1 MIDIINPKVK
11 PQKML
16 AVDKIKVF
24 KSDIFEVVD
33 KISFDSPCYMCAKMR
48 RGYLYNKAKEL
59 GCNKIALGHHF
70 NDVIETTLLSMF
82 YGSEVKTMMPKLHS
96 DNFEGLELIRPL
108 YLVEEDSII
117 SWKNYNKLTFIN
129 CACRFTESVTLTNN
143 SNSVS
148 KRKEIKEL
156 IKELKKINNVR
167 RYLVNDAIINKIA
180 TTKNPQN
187 ILGIV
192 KMLDHN
198 ITNLLPIIKG
208 NKTKL
213 IMLDDVNDPGNLGTI
228 IRTAA
233 GLGYDGII
241 MSPNTVDLYNE
252 KVIRSTQGVMFKI
265 PIIKANLQEVIK
277 MLKKEKVFCIGTA
290 LTNAKDVK
298 HITKKDKFAI
308 CLGNEAKGISKEVL
322 DNMDENVKIAM
333 NNDVESLNVSIA
345 AGIIMY
351 EMME

>member
-1 MIDIINPKVK
+1 MQNNIINITSTSNETIKYFISLNDKKTRMNEKRFIVEGYH
-11 PQKML
+11 L
-16 AVDKIKVF
+16 VDEASKT
-24 KSDIFEVVD
+24 
-33 KISFDSPCYMCAKMR
+33 
-48 RGYLYNKAKEL
+48 N
-59 GCNKIALGHHF
+59 
-70 NDVIETTLLSMF
+70 LL
-82 YGSEVKTMMPKLHS
+82 EA
-96 DNFEGLELIRPL
+96 
-108 YLVEEDSII
+108 II
-117 SWKNYNKLTFIN
+117 STD
-129 CACRFTESVTLTNN
+129 E
-143 SNSVS
+143 
-148 KRKEIKEL
+148 
-156 IKELKKINNVR
+156 KELKKINNVK

>member
-1 MIDIINPKVK
+1 MQNNIINITSTSNETIKYFIS
-11 PQKML
+11 L
-16 AVDKIKVF
+16 NDKKTR
-24 KSDIFEVVD
+24 
-33 KISFDSPCYMCAKMR
+33 MNAKR
-48 RGYLYNKAKEL
+48 FIVEGYHLVNEASKT
-59 GCNKIALGHHF
+59 N
-70 NDVIETTLLSMF
+70 LL
-82 YGSEVKTMMPKLHS
+82 EA
-96 DNFEGLELIRPL
+96 
-108 YLVEEDSII
+108 II
-117 SWKNYNKLTFIN
+117 STD
-129 CACRFTESVTLTNN
+129 E
-143 SNSVS
+143 
-148 KRKEIKEL
+148 
-156 IKELKKINNVR
+156 KELKKINNVK

-180 TTKNPQN
+180 TTKNSQN

-265 PIIKANLQEVIK
+265 PIIKANLQEIIK
-277 MLKKEKVFCIGTA
+277 LLKKEKVFCIGTA

-333 NNDVESLNVSIA
+333 KNDVESLNVSIA

>member
-1 MIDIINPKVK
+1 MQNNIINITSTSNETIKYFIS
-11 PQKML
+11 L
-16 AVDKIKVF
+16 NDKKTR
-24 KSDIFEVVD
+24 
-33 KISFDSPCYMCAKMR
+33 MNAKR
-48 RGYLYNKAKEL
+48 FIVEGYHLVNEASKT
-59 GCNKIALGHHF
+59 N
-70 NDVIETTLLSMF
+70 LL
-82 YGSEVKTMMPKLHS
+82 EA
-96 DNFEGLELIRPL
+96 
-108 YLVEEDSII
+108 II
-117 SWKNYNKLTFIN
+117 STD
-129 CACRFTESVTLTNN
+129 E
-143 SNSVS
+143 
-148 KRKEIKEL
+148 
-156 IKELKKINNVR
+156 KELKKINNVK

-198 ITNLLPIIKG
+198 ITNLVPIIKE

-277 MLKKEKVFCIGTA
+277 LLKKEKVFCLGTA

-333 NNDVESLNVSIA
+333 KNDVESLNVSIA

>member
-1 MIDIINPKVK
+1 MQNNIINITSTSNETIKYFIS
-11 PQKML
+11 L
-16 AVDKIKVF
+16 NDKKTR
-24 KSDIFEVVD
+24 
-33 KISFDSPCYMCAKMR
+33 MNAKR
-48 RGYLYNKAKEL
+48 FIVEGYHLVNEASKT
-59 GCNKIALGHHF
+59 N
-70 NDVIETTLLSMF
+70 LL
-82 YGSEVKTMMPKLHS
+82 EA
-96 DNFEGLELIRPL
+96 
-108 YLVEEDSII
+108 II
-117 SWKNYNKLTFIN
+117 STD
-129 CACRFTESVTLTNN
+129 E
-143 SNSVS
+143 
-148 KRKEIKEL
+148 
-156 IKELKKINNVR
+156 KELKKINNVK

-213 IMLDDVNDPGNLGTI
+213 IMLDDVSDPGNLGTI

-277 MLKKEKVFCIGTA
+277 LLKKEKVFCIGTA

-322 DNMDENVKIAM
+322 DNMDENVRIAM
-333 NNDVESLNVSIA
+333 KNDVESLNVSIA

>member
-1 MIDIINPKVK
+1 MQNNIINITSTSNETIKYFIS
-11 PQKML
+11 L
-16 AVDKIKVF
+16 NDKKTR
-24 KSDIFEVVD
+24 
-33 KISFDSPCYMCAKMR
+33 MNAKR
-48 RGYLYNKAKEL
+48 FIVEGYHLVNEASKT
-59 GCNKIALGHHF
+59 N
-70 NDVIETTLLSMF
+70 LL
-82 YGSEVKTMMPKLHS
+82 EA
-96 DNFEGLELIRPL
+96 
-108 YLVEEDSII
+108 II
-117 SWKNYNKLTFIN
+117 STD
-129 CACRFTESVTLTNN
+129 E
-143 SNSVS
+143 
-148 KRKEIKEL
+148 
-156 IKELKKINNVR
+156 KELKKINNVK

-192 KMLDHN
+192 KMIDHN

-208 NKTKL
+208 HKTKL

-277 MLKKEKVFCIGTA
+277 LLKKEKVFCIGTA

>member
-1 MIDIINPKVK
+1 MQNNIINITSTSNETIKYFIS
-11 PQKML
+11 L
-16 AVDKIKVF
+16 NDKKTR
-24 KSDIFEVVD
+24 
-33 KISFDSPCYMCAKMR
+33 MNAKR
-48 RGYLYNKAKEL
+48 FIVEGYHLVNEASKT
-59 GCNKIALGHHF
+59 N
-70 NDVIETTLLSMF
+70 LL
-82 YGSEVKTMMPKLHS
+82 EA
-96 DNFEGLELIRPL
+96 
-108 YLVEEDSII
+108 II
-117 SWKNYNKLTFIN
+117 STD
-129 CACRFTESVTLTNN
+129 E
-143 SNSVS
+143 
-148 KRKEIKEL
+148 
-156 IKELKKINNVR
+156 KELKKINNVK

-198 ITNLLPIIKG
+198 ITNLVPIIKE

-277 MLKKEKVFCIGTA
+277 LLKKEKVFCIGTA

-322 DNMDENVKIAM
+322 DNMDENVRIAM
-333 NNDVESLNVSIA
+333 KNDVESLNVSIA

-351 EMME
+351 ELME

>member
-1 MIDIINPKVK
+1 MQNNIINITSTSNETIKYFIS
-11 PQKML
+11 L
-16 AVDKIKVF
+16 NDKKTR
-24 KSDIFEVVD
+24 
-33 KISFDSPCYMCAKMR
+33 MNAKR
-48 RGYLYNKAKEL
+48 FIVEGYHLVNEASKT
-59 GCNKIALGHHF
+59 N
-70 NDVIETTLLSMF
+70 LL
-82 YGSEVKTMMPKLHS
+82 EA
-96 DNFEGLELIRPL
+96 
-108 YLVEEDSII
+108 II
-117 SWKNYNKLTFIN
+117 STD
-129 CACRFTESVTLTNN
+129 E
-143 SNSVS
+143 
-148 KRKEIKEL
+148 
-156 IKELKKINNVR
+156 KELKKINNVK

-241 MSPNTVDLYNE
+241 MSPDTVDLYNE

>member
-1 MIDIINPKVK
+1 MQNNIINITSTSNETIKYFIS
-11 PQKML
+11 L
-16 AVDKIKVF
+16 NDKKTR
-24 KSDIFEVVD
+24 
-33 KISFDSPCYMCAKMR
+33 MNAKR
-48 RGYLYNKAKEL
+48 FIVEGYHLVNEASKT
-59 GCNKIALGHHF
+59 N
-70 NDVIETTLLSMF
+70 LL
-82 YGSEVKTMMPKLHS
+82 EA
-96 DNFEGLELIRPL
+96 
-108 YLVEEDSII
+108 II
-117 SWKNYNKLTFIN
+117 STD
-129 CACRFTESVTLTNN
+129 E
-143 SNSVS
+143 
-148 KRKEIKEL
+148 
-156 IKELKKINNVR
+156 KELKKINNVK

-252 KVIRSTQGVMFKI
+252 KVIRSPQGEMFKI
-265 PIIKANLQEVIK
+265 PIIKANLQEIIK
-277 MLKKEKVFCIGTA
+277 LLKKEKVFCIGTA

-333 NNDVESLNVSIA
+333 KNDVESLNVSIA

>member
-1 MIDIINPKVK
+1 MQNNIINITSTSNETIKYFIS
-11 PQKML
+11 L
-16 AVDKIKVF
+16 NDKKTR
-24 KSDIFEVVD
+24 
-33 KISFDSPCYMCAKMR
+33 MNAKR
-48 RGYLYNKAKEL
+48 FIVEGYHLVNEASKT
-59 GCNKIALGHHF
+59 N
-70 NDVIETTLLSMF
+70 LL
-82 YGSEVKTMMPKLHS
+82 EA
-96 DNFEGLELIRPL
+96 
-108 YLVEEDSII
+108 II
-117 SWKNYNKLTFIN
+117 STD
-129 CACRFTESVTLTNN
+129 E
-143 SNSVS
+143 
-148 KRKEIKEL
+148 
-156 IKELKKINNVR
+156 KELKKINNVK

-198 ITNLLPIIKG
+198 ITNLVPIIKE

-228 IRTAA
+228 IITAA

-333 NNDVESLNVSIA
+333 KNDVESLNVSIA

>member
-1 MIDIINPKVK
+1 MQNNIINITSTSNETIKYFIS
-11 PQKML
+11 L
-16 AVDKIKVF
+16 NDKKTR
-24 KSDIFEVVD
+24 
-33 KISFDSPCYMCAKMR
+33 MNAKR
-48 RGYLYNKAKEL
+48 CIVEGYHLVNEASKT
-59 GCNKIALGHHF
+59 N
-70 NDVIETTLLSMF
+70 LL
-82 YGSEVKTMMPKLHS
+82 EA
-96 DNFEGLELIRPL
+96 
-108 YLVEEDSII
+108 II
-117 SWKNYNKLTFIN
+117 STD
-129 CACRFTESVTLTNN
+129 E
-143 SNSVS
+143 
-148 KRKEIKEL
+148 
-156 IKELKKINNVR
+156 KELKKINNVK

-198 ITNLLPIIKG
+198 ITNLVPIIKE

-228 IRTAA
+228 IRTAS

-277 MLKKEKVFCIGTA
+277 LLKKEKVFCIGTA

>member
-1 MIDIINPKVK
+1 MQNNIINITSTSNETIKYFIS
-11 PQKML
+11 L
-16 AVDKIKVF
+16 NDKKTR
-24 KSDIFEVVD
+24 
-33 KISFDSPCYMCAKMR
+33 MNAKR
-48 RGYLYNKAKEL
+48 FIVEGYHLVNEASKT
-59 GCNKIALGHHF
+59 N
-70 NDVIETTLLSMF
+70 LL
-82 YGSEVKTMMPKLHS
+82 EA
-96 DNFEGLELIRPL
+96 
-108 YLVEEDSII
+108 II
-117 SWKNYNKLTFIN
+117 STD
-129 CACRFTESVTLTNN
+129 E
-143 SNSVS
+143 
-148 KRKEIKEL
+148 
-156 IKELKKINNVR
+156 KELKKINNVK

>member
-1 MIDIINPKVK
+1 MQNNIINITSTSNETIKYFIS
-11 PQKML
+11 L
-16 AVDKIKVF
+16 NDKKTR
-24 KSDIFEVVD
+24 
-33 KISFDSPCYMCAKMR
+33 MNAKR
-48 RGYLYNKAKEL
+48 FIVEGYHLVNEASKT
-59 GCNKIALGHHF
+59 N
-70 NDVIETTLLSMF
+70 LL
-82 YGSEVKTMMPKLHS
+82 EA
-96 DNFEGLELIRPL
+96 
-108 YLVEEDSII
+108 II
-117 SWKNYNKLTFIN
+117 STD
-129 CACRFTESVTLTNN
+129 E
-143 SNSVS
+143 
-148 KRKEIKEL
+148 
-156 IKELKKINNVR
+156 KELKKINNVK

-213 IMLDDVNDPGNLGTI
+213 VMLDDVNDPGNLGTI

-322 DNMDENVKIAM
+322 DSMDENVRIAM

>member
-1 MIDIINPKVK
+1 MQNNIINITSTSNETIKYFIS
-11 PQKML
+11 L
-16 AVDKIKVF
+16 NDKKTR
-24 KSDIFEVVD
+24 
-33 KISFDSPCYMCAKMR
+33 MNAKR
-48 RGYLYNKAKEL
+48 FIVEGYHLVNEASKT
-59 GCNKIALGHHF
+59 N
-70 NDVIETTLLSMF
+70 LL
-82 YGSEVKTMMPKLHS
+82 EA
-96 DNFEGLELIRPL
+96 
-108 YLVEEDSII
+108 II
-117 SWKNYNKLTFIN
+117 STD
-129 CACRFTESVTLTNN
+129 E
-143 SNSVS
+143 
-148 KRKEIKEL
+148 
-156 IKELKKINNVR
+156 KELKKINNVK

-198 ITNLLPIIKG
+198 ITNLVPIIKE

-322 DNMDENVKIAM
+322 DNMDENVRIAM
-333 NNDVESLNVSIA
+333 KNDVESLNVSIA

>member
-1 MIDIINPKVK
+1 MQNNIINITSTSNETIKYFISVNDK
-11 PQKML
+11 KTRMNAKRFIVEGYHL
-16 AVDKIKVF
+16 VNEASKTNLLEAVIS
-24 KSDIFEVVD
+24 SDE
-33 KISFDSPCYMCAKMR
+33 
-48 RGYLYNKAKEL
+48 
-59 GCNKIALGHHF
+59 
-70 NDVIETTLLSMF
+70 
-82 YGSEVKTMMPKLHS
+82 
-96 DNFEGLELIRPL
+96 
-108 YLVEEDSII
+108 
-117 SWKNYNKLTFIN
+117 
-129 CACRFTESVTLTNN
+129 
-143 SNSVS
+143 
-148 KRKEIKEL
+148 
-156 IKELKKINNVR
+156 KELKKINNVK

-198 ITNLLPIIKG
+198 ITNLVPIIKE

-277 MLKKEKVFCIGTA
+277 LLKKEKVFCIGTA

-308 CLGNEAKGISKEVL
+308 CLGNEAKGISKEGL

-333 NNDVESLNVSIA
+333 KNDVESLNVSIA

>member
-1 MIDIINPKVK
+1 MQNNIINITSTSNETIKYFISLNDKKTRMNEKRFIVEGYHLVNEASK
-11 PQKML
+11 TNL
-16 AVDKIKVF
+16 LEAV
-24 KSDIFEVVD
+24 
-33 KISFDSPCYMCAKMR
+33 ISTD
-48 RGYLYNKAKEL
+48 E
-59 GCNKIALGHHF
+59 
-70 NDVIETTLLSMF
+70 
-82 YGSEVKTMMPKLHS
+82 
-96 DNFEGLELIRPL
+96 
-108 YLVEEDSII
+108 
-117 SWKNYNKLTFIN
+117 
-129 CACRFTESVTLTNN
+129 
-143 SNSVS
+143 
-148 KRKEIKEL
+148 
-156 IKELKKINNVR
+156 KELKKINNVK

-198 ITNLLPIIKG
+198 ITNLIPIIKE

-213 IMLDDVNDPGNLGTI
+213 IMLDDINDPGNLGTI

-277 MLKKEKVFCIGTA
+277 LLKKEKVFCIGTA

-322 DNMDENVKIAM
+322 DNMDENVRLAM
-333 NNDVESLNVSIA
+333 KNDVESLNVSIA

>member
-1 MIDIINPKVK
+1 MQNNIINITSTSNETIKYFISLNDKKTRMNAKRFIVEGYHLVNEASK
-11 PQKML
+11 TNL
-16 AVDKIKVF
+16 LEAVIS
-24 KSDIFEVVD
+24 SDE
-33 KISFDSPCYMCAKMR
+33 
-48 RGYLYNKAKEL
+48 
-59 GCNKIALGHHF
+59 
-70 NDVIETTLLSMF
+70 
-82 YGSEVKTMMPKLHS
+82 
-96 DNFEGLELIRPL
+96 
-108 YLVEEDSII
+108 
-117 SWKNYNKLTFIN
+117 
-129 CACRFTESVTLTNN
+129 
-143 SNSVS
+143 
-148 KRKEIKEL
+148 
-156 IKELKKINNVR
+156 KELKKINNVK

-277 MLKKEKVFCIGTA
+277 LLKKEKVFCIGTA

>member
-1 MIDIINPKVK
+1 MQNNIINITSTSNETIKYFIS
-11 PQKML
+11 L
-16 AVDKIKVF
+16 NDKKTR
-24 KSDIFEVVD
+24 
-33 KISFDSPCYMCAKMR
+33 MNAKR
-48 RGYLYNKAKEL
+48 FIVEGYHLVNEASKT
-59 GCNKIALGHHF
+59 N
-70 NDVIETTLLSMF
+70 LL
-82 YGSEVKTMMPKLHS
+82 EA
-96 DNFEGLELIRPL
+96 
-108 YLVEEDSII
+108 II
-117 SWKNYNKLTFIN
+117 STD
-129 CACRFTESVTLTNN
+129 E
-143 SNSVS
+143 
-148 KRKEIKEL
+148 
-156 IKELKKINNVR
+156 KELKKINNVR

-298 HITKKDKFAI
+298 YITKKDKFAI

>member
-1 MIDIINPKVK
+1 MQNNIINITSTSNETIKYFIS
-11 PQKML
+11 L
-16 AVDKIKVF
+16 NDKKTR
-24 KSDIFEVVD
+24 
-33 KISFDSPCYMCAKMR
+33 MNAKR
-48 RGYLYNKAKEL
+48 FIVEGYHLVNEASKT
-59 GCNKIALGHHF
+59 N
-70 NDVIETTLLSMF
+70 LL
-82 YGSEVKTMMPKLHS
+82 EA
-96 DNFEGLELIRPL
+96 
-108 YLVEEDSII
+108 II
-117 SWKNYNKLTFIN
+117 STD
-129 CACRFTESVTLTNN
+129 E
-143 SNSVS
+143 
-148 KRKEIKEL
+148 
-156 IKELKKINNVR
+156 KELKKINNVK

-277 MLKKEKVFCIGTA
+277 LLKKEKVFCIGTA

-322 DNMDENVKIAM
+322 DNMDENVRIAM
-333 NNDVESLNVSIA
+333 KNDVESLNVSIA

-351 EMME
+351 EMLE

>member
-1 MIDIINPKVK
+1 MQNNIINITSTSNETIKYFIS
-11 PQKML
+11 L
-16 AVDKIKVF
+16 NDKKTR
-24 KSDIFEVVD
+24 
-33 KISFDSPCYMCAKMR
+33 MNAKR
-48 RGYLYNKAKEL
+48 FIVEGYHLVNEASKT
-59 GCNKIALGHHF
+59 N
-70 NDVIETTLLSMF
+70 LL
-82 YGSEVKTMMPKLHS
+82 EA
-96 DNFEGLELIRPL
+96 
-108 YLVEEDSII
+108 II
-117 SWKNYNKLTFIN
+117 STD
-129 CACRFTESVTLTNN
+129 E
-143 SNSVS
+143 
-148 KRKEIKEL
+148 
-156 IKELKKINNVR
+156 KELKKINNVK

-265 PIIKANLQEVIK
+265 PIIKANLQEIIK
-277 MLKKEKVFCIGTA
+277 LLKKEKVFCIGTA

-333 NNDVESLNVSIA
+333 KNYVESLNVSIA

>member
-1 MIDIINPKVK
+1 MQNNIINITSTSNETIKYFIS
-11 PQKML
+11 L
-16 AVDKIKVF
+16 NDKKTR
-24 KSDIFEVVD
+24 
-33 KISFDSPCYMCAKMR
+33 MNAKR
-48 RGYLYNKAKEL
+48 FIVEGYHLVNEASKT
-59 GCNKIALGHHF
+59 N
-70 NDVIETTLLSMF
+70 LL
-82 YGSEVKTMMPKLHS
+82 EA
-96 DNFEGLELIRPL
+96 
-108 YLVEEDSII
+108 II
-117 SWKNYNKLTFIN
+117 STD
-129 CACRFTESVTLTNN
+129 E
-143 SNSVS
+143 
-148 KRKEIKEL
+148 
-156 IKELKKINNVR
+156 KELKKINNVK

-298 HITKKDKFAI
+298 HITEKDKFAI

-333 NNDVESLNVSIA
+333 KNDVESLNVSIA

>member
-1 MIDIINPKVK
+1 MQNNIINITSTSNETIKYFIS
-11 PQKML
+11 L
-16 AVDKIKVF
+16 NDKKTR
-24 KSDIFEVVD
+24 
-33 KISFDSPCYMCAKMR
+33 MNAKR
-48 RGYLYNKAKEL
+48 FIVEGYHLVNEASKT
-59 GCNKIALGHHF
+59 N
-70 NDVIETTLLSMF
+70 LL
-82 YGSEVKTMMPKLHS
+82 EA
-96 DNFEGLELIRPL
+96 
-108 YLVEEDSII
+108 II
-117 SWKNYNKLTFIN
+117 STD
-129 CACRFTESVTLTNN
+129 E
-143 SNSVS
+143 
-148 KRKEIKEL
+148 
-156 IKELKKINNVR
+156 KELKKINNVR

-277 MLKKEKVFCIGTA
+277 LLKKEKVFCIGTA

-351 EMME
+351 EMMETNY

>member
-1 MIDIINPKVK
+1 MQNNIINITSTSNETIKYFIS
-11 PQKML
+11 L
-16 AVDKIKVF
+16 NDKKTR
-24 KSDIFEVVD
+24 
-33 KISFDSPCYMCAKMR
+33 MNAKR
-48 RGYLYNKAKEL
+48 FIVEGYHLVNEASKT
-59 GCNKIALGHHF
+59 N
-70 NDVIETTLLSMF
+70 LL
-82 YGSEVKTMMPKLHS
+82 EA
-96 DNFEGLELIRPL
+96 
-108 YLVEEDSII
+108 II
-117 SWKNYNKLTFIN
+117 STD
-129 CACRFTESVTLTNN
+129 E
-143 SNSVS
+143 
-148 KRKEIKEL
+148 
-156 IKELKKINNVR
+156 KELKKINNVK

-265 PIIKANLQEVIK
+265 PIIKANLQEIIK
-277 MLKKEKVFCIGTA
+277 LLKKEKVFCIGTA

-333 NNDVESLNVSIA
+333 KNDVESLNVSIA

>member
-1 MIDIINPKVK
+1 MQNNIINITSTSNETIKYFIS
-11 PQKML
+11 L
-16 AVDKIKVF
+16 NDKKTR
-24 KSDIFEVVD
+24 
-33 KISFDSPCYMCAKMR
+33 MNAKR
-48 RGYLYNKAKEL
+48 FIVEGYHLVNEASKT
-59 GCNKIALGHHF
+59 N
-70 NDVIETTLLSMF
+70 LL
-82 YGSEVKTMMPKLHS
+82 EA
-96 DNFEGLELIRPL
+96 
-108 YLVEEDSII
+108 II
-117 SWKNYNKLTFIN
+117 STD
-129 CACRFTESVTLTNN
+129 E
-143 SNSVS
+143 
-148 KRKEIKEL
+148 
-156 IKELKKINNVR
+156 KELKKINNVK

-198 ITNLLPIIKG
+198 ITKLVPIIKE

>member
-1 MIDIINPKVK
+1 MQNNIINITSTSNETIKYFIS
-11 PQKML
+11 L
-16 AVDKIKVF
+16 NDKKTR
-24 KSDIFEVVD
+24 
-33 KISFDSPCYMCAKMR
+33 MNAKR
-48 RGYLYNKAKEL
+48 FIVEGYHLVNEASKT
-59 GCNKIALGHHF
+59 N
-70 NDVIETTLLSMF
+70 LL
-82 YGSEVKTMMPKLHS
+82 EA
-96 DNFEGLELIRPL
+96 
-108 YLVEEDSII
+108 II
-117 SWKNYNKLTFIN
+117 STD
-129 CACRFTESVTLTNN
+129 E
-143 SNSVS
+143 
-148 KRKEIKEL
+148 
-156 IKELKKINNVR
+156 KELKKINNVK

-198 ITNLLPIIKG
+198 ITNLVPIIKE

-265 PIIKANLQEVIK
+265 PIIKANLQEIIK
-277 MLKKEKVFCIGTA
+277 LLKKEKVFCIGTA

-333 NNDVESLNVSIA
+333 KNDVESLNVSIA

-351 EMME
+351 ELME

>member
-1 MIDIINPKVK
+1 MQNNIINITSTSNETIKYFIS
-11 PQKML
+11 L
-16 AVDKIKVF
+16 NDKKTR
-24 KSDIFEVVD
+24 
-33 KISFDSPCYMCAKMR
+33 MNAKR
-48 RGYLYNKAKEL
+48 FIVEGYHLVNEASKT
-59 GCNKIALGHHF
+59 N
-70 NDVIETTLLSMF
+70 LL
-82 YGSEVKTMMPKLHS
+82 EA
-96 DNFEGLELIRPL
+96 
-108 YLVEEDSII
+108 II
-117 SWKNYNKLTFIN
+117 STD
-129 CACRFTESVTLTNN
+129 E
-143 SNSVS
+143 
-148 KRKEIKEL
+148 
-156 IKELKKINNVR
+156 KELKKINNVK

-198 ITNLLPIIKG
+198 ITNLVPIIKK

-333 NNDVESLNVSIA
+333 KNDVESLNVSIA

>member
-1 MIDIINPKVK
+1 MQNNIINITSTSNETIKYFISLNDKKTRMNAKRFIVEGYH
-11 PQKML
+11 L
-16 AVDKIKVF
+16 VDEASKT
-24 KSDIFEVVD
+24 
-33 KISFDSPCYMCAKMR
+33 
-48 RGYLYNKAKEL
+48 N
-59 GCNKIALGHHF
+59 
-70 NDVIETTLLSMF
+70 LL
-82 YGSEVKTMMPKLHS
+82 EA
-96 DNFEGLELIRPL
+96 
-108 YLVEEDSII
+108 II
-117 SWKNYNKLTFIN
+117 STD
-129 CACRFTESVTLTNN
+129 E
-143 SNSVS
+143 
-148 KRKEIKEL
+148 
-156 IKELKKINNVR
+156 KELKKINNVK

-198 ITNLLPIIKG
+198 ITNLVPIIKE

-277 MLKKEKVFCIGTA
+277 LLKKEKVFCIGTA

-351 EMME
+351 EMRE

>member
-1 MIDIINPKVK
+1 MQNNIINITSTSNETIKYFIS
-11 PQKML
+11 L
-16 AVDKIKVF
+16 NDKKTR
-24 KSDIFEVVD
+24 
-33 KISFDSPCYMCAKMR
+33 MNAKR
-48 RGYLYNKAKEL
+48 FIVEGYHLVNEASKT
-59 GCNKIALGHHF
+59 N
-70 NDVIETTLLSMF
+70 LL
-82 YGSEVKTMMPKLHS
+82 EA
-96 DNFEGLELIRPL
+96 
-108 YLVEEDSII
+108 II
-117 SWKNYNKLTFIN
+117 STD
-129 CACRFTESVTLTNN
+129 E
-143 SNSVS
+143 
-148 KRKEIKEL
+148 
-156 IKELKKINNVR
+156 KELKKINNVK

-265 PIIKANLQEVIK
+265 PIIKANLQEIIK
-277 MLKKEKVFCIGTA
+277 LLKKEKVFCIGTA

-308 CLGNEAKGISKEVL
+308 CLGNEAKA
-322 DNMDENVKIAM
+322 DRRN
-333 NNDVESLNVSIA
+333 
-345 AGIIMY
+345 
-351 EMME
+351 

>member
-1 MIDIINPKVK
+1 MQNNIINITSTSNETIKYFIS
-11 PQKML
+11 L
-16 AVDKIKVF
+16 NDKKTR
-24 KSDIFEVVD
+24 
-33 KISFDSPCYMCAKMR
+33 MNAKR
-48 RGYLYNKAKEL
+48 FIVEGYHLVNEASKT
-59 GCNKIALGHHF
+59 N
-70 NDVIETTLLSMF
+70 LL
-82 YGSEVKTMMPKLHS
+82 EA
-96 DNFEGLELIRPL
+96 
-108 YLVEEDSII
+108 II
-117 SWKNYNKLTFIN
+117 STD
-129 CACRFTESVTLTNN
+129 E
-143 SNSVS
+143 
-148 KRKEIKEL
+148 
-156 IKELKKINNVR
+156 KELKKINNVK

-198 ITNLLPIIKG
+198 ITNLVPIIKE

-241 MSPNTVDLYNE
+241 MSPNTVDLYNK

-333 NNDVESLNVSIA
+333 KNDVESLNVSIA

>member
-1 MIDIINPKVK
+1 MQNNIINITSTSNETIKYFIS
-11 PQKML
+11 L
-16 AVDKIKVF
+16 NDKKTR
-24 KSDIFEVVD
+24 
-33 KISFDSPCYMCAKMR
+33 MNAKR
-48 RGYLYNKAKEL
+48 FIVEGYHLVNEASKT
-59 GCNKIALGHHF
+59 N
-70 NDVIETTLLSMF
+70 LL
-82 YGSEVKTMMPKLHS
+82 EA
-96 DNFEGLELIRPL
+96 
-108 YLVEEDSII
+108 II
-117 SWKNYNKLTFIN
+117 STD
-129 CACRFTESVTLTNN
+129 E
-143 SNSVS
+143 
-148 KRKEIKEL
+148 
-156 IKELKKINNVR
+156 KELKKINNVK

-198 ITNLLPIIKG
+198 ITNLVPIIKE

-265 PIIKANLQEVIK
+265 PIIKANLQEIIK
-277 MLKKEKVFCIGTA
+277 LLKKEKVFCIGTA
-290 LTNAKDVK
+290 PTNAKDVK

-333 NNDVESLNVSIA
+333 KNDVESLNVSIA

>member
-1 MIDIINPKVK
+1 MQNNIINITSTSNETIKYFISLNDKKTRMNAKRFIVEGYHLVNEASK
-11 PQKML
+11 TNL
-16 AVDKIKVF
+16 LEAVIS
-24 KSDIFEVVD
+24 SDE
-33 KISFDSPCYMCAKMR
+33 
-48 RGYLYNKAKEL
+48 
-59 GCNKIALGHHF
+59 
-70 NDVIETTLLSMF
+70 
-82 YGSEVKTMMPKLHS
+82 
-96 DNFEGLELIRPL
+96 
-108 YLVEEDSII
+108 
-117 SWKNYNKLTFIN
+117 
-129 CACRFTESVTLTNN
+129 
-143 SNSVS
+143 
-148 KRKEIKEL
+148 
-156 IKELKKINNVR
+156 KELKKINNVK

-198 ITNLLPIIKG
+198 ITNLVPIIKE

>member
-1 MIDIINPKVK
+1 MQNNIINITSTSNETIKYFISLNDKKTRMNAKRFIVEGYH
-11 PQKML
+11 L
-16 AVDKIKVF
+16 VDEASKT
-24 KSDIFEVVD
+24 
-33 KISFDSPCYMCAKMR
+33 
-48 RGYLYNKAKEL
+48 N
-59 GCNKIALGHHF
+59 
-70 NDVIETTLLSMF
+70 LL
-82 YGSEVKTMMPKLHS
+82 EA
-96 DNFEGLELIRPL
+96 
-108 YLVEEDSII
+108 II
-117 SWKNYNKLTFIN
+117 STD
-129 CACRFTESVTLTNN
+129 E
-143 SNSVS
+143 
-148 KRKEIKEL
+148 
-156 IKELKKINNVR
+156 KELKKINNVK

-192 KMLDHN
+192 KMLDHS
-198 ITNLLPIIKG
+198 ITNLVPIIKE

-277 MLKKEKVFCIGTA
+277 LLKKEKVFCIGTA

>member
-1 MIDIINPKVK
+1 MQNNIINITSTSNETIKYFIS
-11 PQKML
+11 L
-16 AVDKIKVF
+16 NDKKTR
-24 KSDIFEVVD
+24 
-33 KISFDSPCYMCAKMR
+33 MNAKR
-48 RGYLYNKAKEL
+48 FIVEGYHLVNEASKT
-59 GCNKIALGHHF
+59 N
-70 NDVIETTLLSMF
+70 LL
-82 YGSEVKTMMPKLHS
+82 EA
-96 DNFEGLELIRPL
+96 
-108 YLVEEDSII
+108 II
-117 SWKNYNKLTFIN
+117 STD
-129 CACRFTESVTLTNN
+129 E
-143 SNSVS
+143 
-148 KRKEIKEL
+148 
-156 IKELKKINNVR
+156 KELKKINNVR

-290 LTNAKDVK
+290 LTNDKDVK

>member
-1 MIDIINPKVK
+1 MN
-11 PQKML
+11 
-16 AVDKIKVF
+16 
-24 KSDIFEVVD
+24 
-33 KISFDSPCYMCAKMR
+33 AKR
-48 RGYLYNKAKEL
+48 FIVEGYHLVNEASKT
-59 GCNKIALGHHF
+59 N
-70 NDVIETTLLSMF
+70 LL
-82 YGSEVKTMMPKLHS
+82 EA
-96 DNFEGLELIRPL
+96 
-108 YLVEEDSII
+108 II
-117 SWKNYNKLTFIN
+117 STD
-129 CACRFTESVTLTNN
+129 E
-143 SNSVS
+143 
-148 KRKEIKEL
+148 
-156 IKELKKINNVR
+156 KELKKINNVR

-198 ITNLLPIIKG
+198 ITNLVPIIKE

-277 MLKKEKVFCIGTA
+277 LLKKEKVFCIGTA

-351 EMME
+351 EMMETNY

>member
-1 MIDIINPKVK
+1 MQNNIINITSTSNETIKYFISLNDKKTRMNAKRFIVEGYH
-11 PQKML
+11 L
-16 AVDKIKVF
+16 VDEASKT
-24 KSDIFEVVD
+24 
-33 KISFDSPCYMCAKMR
+33 
-48 RGYLYNKAKEL
+48 N
-59 GCNKIALGHHF
+59 
-70 NDVIETTLLSMF
+70 LL
-82 YGSEVKTMMPKLHS
+82 EA
-96 DNFEGLELIRPL
+96 
-108 YLVEEDSII
+108 II
-117 SWKNYNKLTFIN
+117 STD
-129 CACRFTESVTLTNN
+129 E
-143 SNSVS
+143 
-148 KRKEIKEL
+148 
-156 IKELKKINNVR
+156 KELKKINNVK

-198 ITNLLPIIKG
+198 ITNLVPIIKE

-277 MLKKEKVFCIGTA
+277 LLKKEKVFCIGTA
-290 LTNAKDVK
+290 FTNAKDVK

>member
-1 MIDIINPKVK
+1 MQNNIINITSTSNETIKYFIS
-11 PQKML
+11 L
-16 AVDKIKVF
+16 NDKKTR
-24 KSDIFEVVD
+24 
-33 KISFDSPCYMCAKMR
+33 MNAKR
-48 RGYLYNKAKEL
+48 FIVEGYHLVNEASKT
-59 GCNKIALGHHF
+59 N
-70 NDVIETTLLSMF
+70 LL
-82 YGSEVKTMMPKLHS
+82 EA
-96 DNFEGLELIRPL
+96 
-108 YLVEEDSII
+108 II
-117 SWKNYNKLTFIN
+117 STD
-129 CACRFTESVTLTNN
+129 E
-143 SNSVS
+143 
-148 KRKEIKEL
+148 
-156 IKELKKINNVR
+156 KELKKINNVK

-198 ITNLLPIIKG
+198 ITNLVPIIKG

-333 NNDVESLNVSIA
+333 KNDVESLNVSIA

>member
-1 MIDIINPKVK
+1 MQNNIINITSISDETIKYFIS
-11 PQKML
+11 L
-16 AVDKIKVF
+16 NDKKTR
-24 KSDIFEVVD
+24 
-33 KISFDSPCYMCAKMR
+33 MNAKR
-48 RGYLYNKAKEL
+48 FIVEGYHLVNEASKT
-59 GCNKIALGHHF
+59 N
-70 NDVIETTLLSMF
+70 LL
-82 YGSEVKTMMPKLHS
+82 EA
-96 DNFEGLELIRPL
+96 
-108 YLVEEDSII
+108 II
-117 SWKNYNKLTFIN
+117 STD
-129 CACRFTESVTLTNN
+129 E
-143 SNSVS
+143 
-148 KRKEIKEL
+148 
-156 IKELKKINNVR
+156 KELKKINNVK

-198 ITNLLPIIKG
+198 ITNLVPIIKE

-277 MLKKEKVFCIGTA
+277 LLKKEKVFCIGTA

-322 DNMDENVKIAM
+322 DNMDENVRIAM
-333 NNDVESLNVSIA
+333 KNDVESLNVSIA

>member
-1 MIDIINPKVK
+1 MQNNIINITSTNNETIKYFIS
-11 PQKML
+11 L
-16 AVDKIKVF
+16 NDKKTR
-24 KSDIFEVVD
+24 
-33 KISFDSPCYMCAKMR
+33 MNAKR
-48 RGYLYNKAKEL
+48 FIVEGYHLVNEASKT
-59 GCNKIALGHHF
+59 N
-70 NDVIETTLLSMF
+70 LL
-82 YGSEVKTMMPKLHS
+82 EA
-96 DNFEGLELIRPL
+96 
-108 YLVEEDSII
+108 II
-117 SWKNYNKLTFIN
+117 STD
-129 CACRFTESVTLTNN
+129 E
-143 SNSVS
+143 
-148 KRKEIKEL
+148 
-156 IKELKKINNVR
+156 KELKKINNVK

-198 ITNLLPIIKG
+198 ITNLLPIVKG

-277 MLKKEKVFCIGTA
+277 LLKKEKVFCIGTA

-333 NNDVESLNVSIA
+333 KNDVESLNVSIA